1 MTKKEVNKKTDYAK
15 EFEAQF
21 GNPIEQVDKLIK
33 KAGELKNKKNIDIES
48 TTSPLNHFFSFFE
61 KRA

>member
-1 MTKKEVNKKTDYAK
+1 MTKKEVNKKIDYAK
-15 EFEAQF
+15 EFEAQL

-33 KAGELKNKKNIDIES
+33 KARDLKNKQNKDIKS
-48 TTSPLNHFFSFFE
+48 TSSPLNHFFSFFE